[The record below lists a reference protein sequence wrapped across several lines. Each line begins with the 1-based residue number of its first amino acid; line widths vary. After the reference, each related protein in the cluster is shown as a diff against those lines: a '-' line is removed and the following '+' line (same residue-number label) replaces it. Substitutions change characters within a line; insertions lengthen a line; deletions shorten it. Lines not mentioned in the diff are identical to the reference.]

1 MMDQLEIG
9 VITSTHGL
17 RGEVYVYPTT
27 DDIHRFEKVKDVLL
41 VAKGKTLS
49 LTVERVSFFKGRVIV
64 KFRGLDAI
72 EDVEKFRGLSLFVE
86 RKDAIPLKKG
96 EYFIGDLVGS
106 RVFLEDGTSYGQL
119 VDIFR
124 TGANDVYEIK
134 MEDGSTAYLPAIR
147 DCVISVDAEKQEIV
161 VRPMKEI

>member
-1 MMDQLEIG
+1 MIDQLEIG

-17 RGEVYVYPTT
+17 KGEVYVYPLT
-27 DDIHRFEKVKDVLL
+27 DDIHRFETLRDVLL
-41 VAKGKTLS
+41 ETKGKTLS
-49 LTVERVSFFKGRVIV
+49 LSVEHVSFFKGRVIM

-72 EDVEKFRGLSLFVE
+72 EDVETFKGMPLLVTRE
-86 RKDAIPLKKG
+86 NAIPLMEG

-106 RVFLEDGTSYGQL
+106 RVLLENGEEFGKL

-124 TGANDVYEIK
+124 TGANDVYQVEK
-134 MEDGSTAYLPAIR
+134 TNGTMVYLPAIR
-147 DCVISVDAEKQEIV
+147 DCILHVDAEKQEIV